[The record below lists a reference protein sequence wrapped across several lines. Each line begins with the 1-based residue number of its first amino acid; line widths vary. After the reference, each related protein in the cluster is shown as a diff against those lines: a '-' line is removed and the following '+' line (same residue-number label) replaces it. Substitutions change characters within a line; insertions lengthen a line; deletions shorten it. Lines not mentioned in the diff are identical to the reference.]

1 MPAQELAWC
10 RTVLRHAVI
19 RAASRYRRW
28 SSMEMSLDALME
40 SEGVRGDELSDPTS
54 MDGFTQVEMDL
65 LIDLLSPK
73 HRVIIHMLYVER
85 FSQRQV
91 ACVFRRNRPR
101 KPESLN
107 HQNRKQATTGT
118 GNY

>member
-1 MPAQELAWC
+1 
-10 RTVLRHAVI
+10 
-19 RAASRYRRW
+19 
-28 SSMEMSLDALME
+28 MEMSLDALME

-91 ACVFRRNRPR
+91 AQQLGVSQALVSRWHRQALDRLGRRIGRD
-101 KPESLN
+101 
-107 HQNRKQATTGT
+107 ATD
-118 GNY
+118 